1 MHKYAIGLT
10 ILCLPLCVA
19 CSRVEYVPVAQELA
33 LPEHLTR
40 PVPEPELAGDS
51 NRDLVRLVLD
61 TREALRTCNADKA
74 ALAAMSGEAGQ

>member
-1 MHKYAIGLT
+1 M
-10 ILCLPLCVA
+10 
-19 CSRVEYVPVAQELA
+19 
-33 LPEHLTR
+33 TR